1 MKDTQTKKQKREELF
16 LDIYN
21 AAVEAGNKT
30 AAAAVPTPMV
40 VSQHESPLDDNSR
53 VTKQWYVAEG
63 ACGFGWAI
71 IRPGTHSFARWLKKT
86 GRASRNYYG
95 GMCVWSPLRTQS
107 VTRNE
112 AWAEGFAKVLREV
125 MNIHAYAQSR
135 LD

>member
-1 MKDTQTKKQKREELF
+1 MPTKAQRREQLY

-21 AAVEAGNKT
+21 AAVEAGNK
-30 AAAAVPTPMV
+30 AAQEIRPTPMI
-40 VSQHESPLDDNSR
+40 VSQHRDVLNDNSP
-53 VTKQWYVAEG
+53 VTKQWFVSEG

-86 GRASRNYYG
+86 ERASRDYYG

-107 VTRNE
+107 IERNE
-112 AWAEGFAKVLREV
+112 AWAHGFAKVIHEV
-125 MNIHAYAQSR
+125 LGINAYGQSR